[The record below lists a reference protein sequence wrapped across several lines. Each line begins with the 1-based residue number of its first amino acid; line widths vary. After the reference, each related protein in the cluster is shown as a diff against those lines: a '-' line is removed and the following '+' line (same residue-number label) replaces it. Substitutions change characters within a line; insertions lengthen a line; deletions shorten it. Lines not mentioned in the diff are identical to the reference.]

1 MFPVN
6 IARFFRTS
14 FLKNIRERLLP
25 ISLFGHIFLRLH
37 RGYNVI
43 FQLLA
48 EIKRLKTLDPS
59 KGDFTKIMAEKHR
72 YTLQLERQLK
82 ELMSTQSDDLEKSLS
97 SSQQSLEASNAE
109 IEKIKIELAQ
119 VQAKLDTSQNEL
131 KQTRQNLRQ
140 SSEELITLRENFRKK
155 ELELQSDLAAVRKS
169 NNELEVS
176 DRFQISLPILANL
189 SKLINFYS
197 PSNQQKTLG
206 FLMISGGIKVNRF
219 A

>member
-1 MFPVN
+1 MNVVK
-6 IARFFRTS
+6 FFRTP
-14 FLKNIRERLLP
+14 FLKNIWERLLP
-25 ISLFGHIFLRLH
+25 ISLFSLISLKLH

-43 FQLLA
+43 ILLLA

-59 KGDFTKIMAEKHR
+59 NGDFTKTMAEKHR
-72 YTLQLERQLK
+72 YILQLERQLK

-131 KQTRQNLRQ
+131 KQTRQNLWQ

-176 DRFQISLPILANL
+176 GHCQISLPMLANL

-197 PSNQQKTLG
+197 PLNQQKTLV
-206 FLMISGGIKVNRF
+206 FLIISGGTKVN
-219 A
+219 

>member
-1 MFPVN
+1 
-6 IARFFRTS
+6 
-14 FLKNIRERLLP
+14 
-25 ISLFGHIFLRLH
+25 
-37 RGYNVI
+37 
-43 FQLLA
+43 
-48 EIKRLKTLDPS
+48 
-59 KGDFTKIMAEKHR
+59 MAEKHR

-131 KQTRQNLRQ
+131 KQTRQSLQQ

-169 NNELEVS
+169 NNEFEVR
-176 DRFQISLPILANL
+176 DGYQILLLILANL
-189 SKLINFYS
+189 RELINLYS
-197 PSNQQKTLG
+197 P
-206 FLMISGGIKVNRF
+206 
-219 A
+219 

>member
-1 MFPVN
+1 
-6 IARFFRTS
+6 
-14 FLKNIRERLLP
+14 
-25 ISLFGHIFLRLH
+25 
-37 RGYNVI
+37 
-43 FQLLA
+43 
-48 EIKRLKTLDPS
+48 
-59 KGDFTKIMAEKHR
+59 MAEKHR

-131 KQTRQNLRQ
+131 KQTRQSLQQ

-169 NNELEVS
+169 NNELEVR
-176 DRFQISLPILANL
+176 DDYQILLLILANL
-189 SKLINFYS
+189 RELINLYS
-197 PSNQQKTLG
+197 P
-206 FLMISGGIKVNRF
+206 
-219 A
+219 

>member
-1 MFPVN
+1 
-6 IARFFRTS
+6 
-14 FLKNIRERLLP
+14 
-25 ISLFGHIFLRLH
+25 
-37 RGYNVI
+37 
-43 FQLLA
+43 
-48 EIKRLKTLDPS
+48 
-59 KGDFTKIMAEKHR
+59 MAEKHR

-131 KQTRQNLRQ
+131 KQTRQSLQQ

-169 NNELEVS
+169 NNELEVR
-176 DRFQISLPILANL
+176 DGYQILLLILANL
-189 SKLINFYS
+189 RELTSI
-197 PSNQQKTLG
+197 PPD
-206 FLMISGGIKVNRF
+206 IKRKP
-219 A
+219 

>member
-1 MFPVN
+1 
-6 IARFFRTS
+6 
-14 FLKNIRERLLP
+14 
-25 ISLFGHIFLRLH
+25 
-37 RGYNVI
+37 
-43 FQLLA
+43 
-48 EIKRLKTLDPS
+48 
-59 KGDFTKIMAEKHR
+59 MAEKHR

-176 DRFQISLPILANL
+176 DRCQISLPILANL

-206 FLMISGGIKVNRF
+206 FLMISGGTKVN
-219 A
+219 

>member
-1 MFPVN
+1 MN
-6 IARFFRTS
+6 IAKFFRTP
-14 FLKNIRERLLP
+14 FLKNIRELLLP
-25 ISLFGHIFLRLH
+25 ISLFGHICLRLQ

-43 FQLLA
+43 FLLLA

-59 KGDFTKIMAEKHR
+59 NGDFTKTMAEKHR

-176 DRFQISLPILANL
+176 GHCHISLPMLANL

-197 PSNQQKTLG
+197 PSNQQKTLV
-206 FLMISGGIKVNRF
+206 FLIISG
-219 A
+219 

>member
-1 MFPVN
+1 
-6 IARFFRTS
+6 
-14 FLKNIRERLLP
+14 
-25 ISLFGHIFLRLH
+25 
-37 RGYNVI
+37 
-43 FQLLA
+43 
-48 EIKRLKTLDPS
+48 
-59 KGDFTKIMAEKHR
+59 MAKKHR

-131 KQTRQNLRQ
+131 KQTRQSLQQ

-169 NNELEVS
+169 NNELEVR
-176 DRFQISLPILANL
+176 DGYQILLLILANL
-189 SKLINFYS
+189 RELINLYS
-197 PSNQQKTLG
+197 P
-206 FLMISGGIKVNRF
+206 
-219 A
+219 

>member
-6 IARFFRTS
+6 IAKFFRTP
-14 FLKNIRERLLP
+14 FLKNIRELLLP
-25 ISLFGHIFLRLH
+25 ISLFGHICLRLQ

-43 FQLLA
+43 FLLLA

-59 KGDFTKIMAEKHR
+59 NGDFTKTMAEKHR

-206 FLMISGGIKVNRF
+206 FMMISGGTKVN
-219 A
+219 